1 MEFEERLTN
10 DSLKKKFD
18 SQFELVNYLIKQ
30 ARGMIRSGRAPRVNV
45 DSDNTAVNVVAELV
59 AGKDLLDDE
68 PSFDLDVNIEETEV
82 FTS

>member
-45 DSDNTAVNVVAELV
+45 HSDNTAVNVVAELV

-68 PSFDLDVNIEETEV
+68 PSFDLDVSIEETEV